1 MRLYSLGKSKCAW
14 NDFASRSIITIDVS
28 LKRFRRKKKEA
39 CFKHAS
45 SLWRRQPDLNWWSR
59 FCRPVPYHLAMP
71 PKKWSG
77 KRDSNSRPSPWQG
90 DALPLSHFRKWC
102 PEPGSNQPHV
112 DFQSTALPTELSG
125 HTSQFILTSLWYYK
139 LI

>member
-1 MRLYSLGKSKCAW
+1 MILHPDQSLQSMCLW
-14 NDFASRSIITIDVS
+14 NDLGA
-28 LKRFRRKKKEA
+28 KKEA